1 MTYAP
6 YFIVMIFL
14 HLDAHA
20 VARDGGDD
28 RQVEEVASRHL
39 KPFLFAYLSIL
50 QGNLV

>member
-14 HLDAHA
+14 LLNAHA

-28 RQVEEVASRHL
+28 RQVEEVAFRHL

-50 QGNLV
+50 QL